1 MKTALGLA
9 VALVLA
15 APAAAA
21 EDWGGLAD
29 ADVVRIV
36 TVNEDGSER
45 TTKIWVVV
53 VDGAPH
59 VRTGATR
66 WFANLERDPQVVVTA
81 GESEYVARA
90 LRVTAADRISQVQ
103 AAFREKYG
111 FMDRLTGLVRIGG
124 PRIFELVPRID

>member
-1 MKTALGLA
+1 LPT
-9 VALVLA
+9 
-15 APAAAA
+15 
-21 EDWGGLAD
+21 
-29 ADVVRIV
+29 
-36 TVNEDGSER
+36 S
-45 TTKIWVVV
+45 
-53 VDGAPH
+53 
-59 VRTGATR
+59 
-66 WFANLERDPQVVVTA
+66 WFANLERDPQVVVTE

>member
-1 MKTALGLA
+1 VKAALGLIL
-9 VALVLA
+9 ALMLA
-15 APAAAA
+15 APAAYAM
-21 EDWGGLAD
+21 DWAGLAD

-36 TVNEDGSER
+36 TVDEDGSAR

-53 VDGAPH
+53 VDSAPY

-66 WFANLERDPQVVVTA
+66 WFANLERDPLVVVTK
-81 GESEYVARA
+81 GETEYAARA
-90 LRVTAADRISQVQ
+90 LRVTAAERISQVQ

-124 PRIFELVPRID
+124 PRIFQLEPRD